1 MTQDE
6 VDKLVAANVRSA
18 RARIR
23 MRQEDLADELDWA
36 RATVGALE
44 NGSRRVTLADALA
57 LCAAL
62 KIDLRELLRGA
73 PAEVFQTF
81 GLE

>member
-1 MTQDE
+1 MTQEE
-6 VDKLVAANVRSA
+6 VDQLVAANVRSA
-18 RARIR
+18 RARLR
-23 MRQEDLADELDWA
+23 MTQQELSDELDWA

-44 NGSRRVTLADALA
+44 NGTRRVTLADALA

-62 KIDLRELLRGA
+62 KLDLKELLRGA
-73 PAEVFQTF
+73 PAEALQTF

>member
-1 MTQDE
+1 MTQEE
-6 VDKLVAANVRSA
+6 VDQLVAANVRSA

-23 MRQEDLADELDWA
+23 MRQEDLADELEWA

-62 KIDLRELLRGA
+62 RIDLRELLRGA
-73 PAEVFQTF
+73 PTEVFHTF
-81 GLE
+81 GLD